1 MHILLGVIAC
11 FVLSGFAALLYQT
24 AWMRQFSLVFGTS
37 ELAIA
42 AVLAAYM
49 GGLALGAAIAARYV
63 HRIRR
68 PILFYGL
75 LEGGIA
81 ISALAVP
88 WLLSLLNAVYVGVF
102 GGQPEPVDASG
113 LGQSFFYMGSAFVV
127 LAIPTSFMGATL
139 PLLTKY
145 VVQSDDQVGPRVGL
159 IYAMNT
165 VGAVVGTVV
174 AGFILLPA
182 LGLNGTVWV
191 GVSVNLLVFVIAAL
205 LARAVARNAAA
216 ASTGDSE
223 AMPVATSPSE
233 APLRGR
239 TWILPL
245 MLISGVN
252 SFVYEVLWTRLLGHI
267 LGGSITAFAT
277 MLASFLGGIAIGSA
291 IASRFATTKTAAINA
306 FIIVQCGIAVASMA
320 IYEMLPLAI
329 PETVG
334 LKGNALLAIF
344 ILLPATLFIGATF
357 PLAVRIFARDETDAA
372 PASARVY
379 SWNTVGAIV
388 GATVAVF
395 FLIPMLKYE
404 GAIRVAVIV
413 NITLAVSAAVLIGKR
428 NTVFVTVT
436 TLALIGIGIAYQP
449 TMPEAILRTSPVV
462 AEGNGEIRYY
472 EVGRSATVLVL
483 EESGFFN
490 LRTNGLPEASTN
502 LIGAPP
508 YRHNQ
513 RLLSALPVL
522 ARPDVE
528 EMLIVGFGAG
538 ATLEGVPLSVKSID
552 VVELEPLV
560 IEANRSMSAER
571 QIDPLADPRVNIFIN
586 DARSALALTAKKYDA
601 IVSQPSHPWTAGA
614 SHLYTREF
622 MSLANEHLTE
632 DGVYLQWMNTQFV
645 DADLLRSLC
654 ATMLEVFDNV
664 RVYQWDPQVLFF
676 LGSAAPL
683 NIEIDMATSGRP
695 LGDDRVHYLQ
705 KGVGSVEDVV
715 VALAMDH
722 NNVVAFAAGAKPIT
736 DNFNIMATRSAAAM
750 DNGTTLGMSEL
761 SALLTP
767 FDPLLQSDS
776 FLHRNFPTDLNF
788 GYISRRLEGMYMKAR
803 AVALADTLLEL
814 GNPEALVMIGL
825 GQQGQG
831 EVQESQRNL
840 LTAIGADPSSQQA
853 KYALLRPWFSRLARG
868 EVPPQKIQET
878 VMAIRGSAAITIRAW
893 LAASRS
899 NYQEVANLDEALAS
913 VLPTD
918 LWYKDAVKLRVDWRV
933 KVTTEGMQPRLA
945 REATAL
951 IDEAIALYQ
960 DQDFYAMRLAS
971 SFGSDDAQE
980 MIETA
985 RRMIYEFDR
994 EIGLAEKGQIDPGRQ
1009 AIVAKLKQITAV
1021 QTVLNELQ
1029 GDDRVAPYK
1038 IEQLGSAIDRV
1049 SERLK
1054 ILADRTALPR

>member
-88 WLLSLLNAVYVGVF
+88 WLLSLLNAVYIGIF

-113 LGQSFFYMGSAFVV
+113 LGQSFFYMGSAFIV

-145 VVQSDDQVGPRVGL
+145 VVQSDEQVGPRVGL

-216 ASTGDSE
+216 AAADTGDTE
-223 AMPVATSPSE
+223 ETPVATSPSE

-245 MLISGVN
+245 MLVSGVN

-334 LKGNALLAIF
+334 LKGNAILAVF

-357 PLAVRIFARDETDAA
+357 PLAVRIFARDENDAA

-413 NITLAVSAAVLIGKR
+413 NVALALGAAILVGKR
-428 NTVFVTVT
+428 NNAFVTVT
-436 TLALIGIGIAYQP
+436 ALALIGVGVAYQP
-449 TMPEAILRTSPVV
+449 AMPEAILRTSPVIADTHSASYCIV
-462 AEGNGEIRYY
+462 AGGT
-472 EVGRSATVLVL
+472 G
-483 EESGFFN
+483 
-490 LRTNGLPEASTN
+490 
-502 LIGAPP
+502 
-508 YRHNQ
+508 
-513 RLLSALPVL
+513 
-522 ARPDVE
+522 
-528 EMLIVGFGAG
+528 
-538 ATLEGVPLSVKSID
+538 
-552 VVELEPLV
+552 
-560 IEANRSMSAER
+560 
-571 QIDPLADPRVNIFIN
+571 
-586 DARSALALTAKKYDA
+586 
-601 IVSQPSHPWTAGA
+601 
-614 SHLYTREF
+614 
-622 MSLANEHLTE
+622 
-632 DGVYLQWMNTQFV
+632 
-645 DADLLRSLC
+645 
-654 ATMLEVFDNV
+654 
-664 RVYQWDPQVLFF
+664 
-676 LGSAAPL
+676 
-683 NIEIDMATSGRP
+683 MATSVSRATATTA
-695 LGDDRVHYLQ
+695 DHRYL
-705 KGVGSVEDVV
+705 
-715 VALAMDH
+715 
-722 NNVVAFAAGAKPIT
+722 
-736 DNFNIMATRSAAAM
+736 
-750 DNGTTLGMSEL
+750 
-761 SALLTP
+761 
-767 FDPLLQSDS
+767 
-776 FLHRNFPTDLNF
+776 
-788 GYISRRLEGMYMKAR
+788 LEIGPSSS
-803 AVALADTLLEL
+803 TLLDASTGATIPIVEGL
-814 GNPEALVMIGL
+814 QNWLSEAP
-825 GQQGQG
+825 
-831 EVQESQRNL
+831 S
-840 LTAIGADPSSQQA
+840 ADQPC
-853 KYALLRPWFSRLARG
+853 W
-868 EVPPQKIQET
+868 
-878 VMAIRGSAAITIRAW
+878 W
-893 LAASRS
+893 
-899 NYQEVANLDEALAS
+899 ANF
-913 VLPTD
+913 
-918 LWYKDAVKLRVDWRV
+918 K
-933 KVTTEGMQPRLA
+933 
-945 REATAL
+945 
-951 IDEAIALYQ
+951 
-960 DQDFYAMRLAS
+960 
-971 SFGSDDAQE
+971 
-980 MIETA
+980 
-985 RRMIYEFDR
+985 
-994 EIGLAEKGQIDPGRQ
+994 
-1009 AIVAKLKQITAV
+1009 
-1021 QTVLNELQ
+1021 
-1029 GDDRVAPYK
+1029 
-1038 IEQLGSAIDRV
+1038 
-1049 SERLK
+1049 
-1054 ILADRTALPR
+1054 